1 MIQSYAALCSAF
13 GRIGLFSFGGPAA
26 QIGLMHKELVTNRG
40 WLSDRNF
47 SDALAFCML
56 LPGPEAMQLATYC
69 GWRLRGVA
77 GGLIAGLLFVLPGA
91 LVIAALAIVYASY
104 GQTPDMAAVVIGLQ
118 AAVIAIVAQALFR
131 LAGRALGN
139 AEQRIVATLAFLSLL
154 LFQTPFPLVI
164 LCVGLWGWFRATH
177 IEHSPPPWPR
187 PPILGTVIL
196 WVGLWI
202 APVLVLWM
210 TGPALL
216 LQLVIFFGLL
226 ALVTFGGAY
235 AVLAYMA
242 QQVVGQYKWL
252 TADQMIDALG
262 LAETTPGPLI
272 LVTQFVGMMAGHGL
286 GSLAWAIT
294 AGCLTLWMT
303 FIPCFL
309 WIFAGAPF
317 IEALGTRPRPK
328 AALAMI
334 SAAVVG
340 VMAHLSLW
348 FAFHVLFNNVERKT
362 ILNIQMDLPIVSSL
376 DPLALVAV
384 TLAVTALF
392 WLKWSPVVLIAVM
405 GAITAIAG
413 RLVAGL

>member
-1 MIQSYAALCSAF
+1 
-13 GRIGLFSFGGPAA
+13 
-26 QIGLMHKELVTNRG
+26 
-40 WLSDRNF
+40 
-47 SDALAFCML
+47 
-56 LPGPEAMQLATYC
+56 
-69 GWRLRGVA
+69 
-77 GGLIAGLLFVLPGA
+77 
-91 LVIAALAIVYASY
+91 
-104 GQTPDMAAVVIGLQ
+104 
-118 AAVIAIVAQALFR
+118 
-131 LAGRALGN
+131 
-139 AEQRIVATLAFLSLL
+139 
-154 LFQTPFPLVI
+154 
-164 LCVGLWGWFRATH
+164 
-177 IEHSPPPWPR
+177 
-187 PPILGTVIL
+187 
-196 WVGLWI
+196 
-202 APVLVLWM
+202 
-210 TGPALL
+210 
-216 LQLVIFFGLL
+216 
-226 ALVTFGGAY
+226 
-235 AVLAYMA
+235 
-242 QQVVGQYKWL
+242 
-252 TADQMIDALG
+252 MIDALG

-317 IEALGTRPRPK
+317 IEALGARPRPK